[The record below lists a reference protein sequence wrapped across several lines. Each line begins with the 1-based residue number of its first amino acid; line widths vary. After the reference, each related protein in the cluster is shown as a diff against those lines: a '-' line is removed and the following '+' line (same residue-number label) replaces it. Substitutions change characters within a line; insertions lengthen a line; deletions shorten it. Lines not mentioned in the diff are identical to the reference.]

1 MTSRIQKRKLSRIAV
16 TLIALLCGAV
26 NLVAQVDAGAVL
38 GTVKDAS
45 GAIIPGVK
53 ITLTNDDTGAAQ
65 VATSGSNGEYIFAP
79 VKIGTYSLAAEF
91 KGFKRVE
98 HPHVSVEVQQRV
110 AVNFVLPPGEMTQT
124 VTVSTE
130 VPLLQTEDASVG
142 QVIRCEG
149 DQ

>member
-53 ITLTNDDTGAAQ
+53 ITLTNDDTGAVQ
-65 VATSGSNGEYIFAP
+65 VAT
-79 VKIGTYSLAAEF
+79 
-91 KGFKRVE
+91 
-98 HPHVSVEVQQRV
+98 
-110 AVNFVLPPGEMTQT
+110 
-124 VTVSTE
+124 
-130 VPLLQTEDASVG
+130 
-142 QVIRCEG
+142 
-149 DQ
+149 